1 MVVLRL
7 DADGSRN
14 CRKYYKEMREI
25 RVFVVLVLANFFSQY
40 LFGEQWMLAVERSY
54 FEGIALLTYWLC
66 RKIDGE

>member
-1 MVVLRL
+1 
-7 DADGSRN
+7 
-14 CRKYYKEMREI
+14 MREI